1 MRNKTVVTVLSHI
14 FVPMSVLLSD
24 LVAARALAQNGN
36 QFKDWNPASDEVRR
50 TPKITC
56 EDLRSLTGYEFSI
69 ITATVITATEGTPE
83 HCRVSGQILPE
94 IRFEVNLPASWNRRL
109 YMFGNGGFA
118 GEPFDVDDRA
128 ASRDRALKYGFAVAA
143 TDTGHDANAEPLA
156 TFATDRQKLVDYA
169 FRAVHTTAETAKK
182 LVRAYYGESQ
192 SRAYFDGCSTGGRQG
207 LIAAHGYS
215 GWIPWLVREND
226 RPVSVLFGESFF
238 RYMAFPET
246 DPKYDLARFDFD
258 KDPARMVWIRQ
269 VLDATDPHLSRYQNH
284 GGKIV
289 MYFGW
294 ADAGLNPRMG
304 VEYYEQVSE
313 RMGPSTSN
321 FFPLFMVPGMFHC
334 DGGVGV
340 SAFDAMT
347 PFVRWIE
354 KAVVPERIIGS
365 RIIEDKTI
373 RTRPLCPY
381 PQVARY
387 TGTRSIDDAAH
398 FVCRQP

>member
-1 MRNKTVVTVLSHI
+1 MRNKKVVTVLSHI

-156 TFATDRQKLVDYA
+156 TFATNRQKLVDYA
-169 FRAVHTTAETAKK
+169 FRAVHTTAESAKK

-192 SRAYFDGCSTGGRQG
+192 SRAYFDGCSTGGSPRLDRGARVQRMDSLAGPRKRPPGISALRRKFLSVHGLSRDGSQIRSRPFRLRQRPRTHG
-207 LIAAHGYS
+207 LDPS
-215 GWIPWLVREND
+215 GAGRD
-226 RPVSVLFGESFF
+226 RPSSF
-238 RYMAFPET
+238 A
-246 DPKYDLARFDFD
+246 
-258 KDPARMVWIRQ
+258 
-269 VLDATDPHLSRYQNH
+269 
-284 GGKIV
+284 
-289 MYFGW
+289 
-294 ADAGLNPRMG
+294 
-304 VEYYEQVSE
+304 VSE
-313 RMGPSTSN
+313 P
-321 FFPLFMVPGMFHC
+321 
-334 DGGVGV
+334 
-340 SAFDAMT
+340 
-347 PFVRWIE
+347 W
-354 KAVVPERIIGS
+354 
-365 RIIEDKTI
+365 
-373 RTRPLCPY
+373 
-381 PQVARY
+381 
-387 TGTRSIDDAAH
+387 
-398 FVCRQP
+398 RQDRHVLRLG

>member
-24 LVAARALAQNGN
+24 LFAARALAQNGN

-94 IRFEVNLPASWNRRL
+94 IRFEVNLPASWNRRR

-156 TFATDRQKLVDYA
+156 HDGRNRQEIGARLLWRV
-169 FRAVHTTAETAKK
+169 TI
-182 LVRAYYGESQ
+182 S
-192 SRAYFDGCSTGGRQG
+192 AYFDGCSTGGRQG

-246 DPKYDLARFDFD
+246 DPKYDLDRFDFD

-269 VLDATDPHLSRYQNH
+269 VLDATDPHLARYQNH

-347 PFVRWIE
+347 PLVRWVE
-354 KAVVPERIIGS
+354 KAVVPERINGS
-365 RIIEDKTI
+365 RIIEGKTI

-381 PQVARY
+381 PP
-387 TGTRSIDDAAH
+387 GGEIH
-398 FVCRQP
+398 RQRKH

>member
-1 MRNKTVVTVLSHI
+1 VT
-14 FVPMSVLLSD
+14 
-24 LVAARALAQNGN
+24 
-36 QFKDWNPASDEVRR
+36 
-50 TPKITC
+50 
-56 EDLRSLTGYEFSI
+56 
-69 ITATVITATEGTPE
+69 
-83 HCRVSGQILPE
+83 
-94 IRFEVNLPASWNRRL
+94 
-109 YMFGNGGFA
+109 
-118 GEPFDVDDRA
+118 
-128 ASRDRALKYGFAVAA
+128 ALKYGFAVAA

-156 TFATDRQKLVDYA
+156 TFATNRQKLVDYA

-321 FFPLFMVPGMFHC
+321 FFRLLMVPAMFHC

-347 PFVRWIE
+347 PLVRWVE
-354 KAVVPERIIGS
+354 KGAVPERIIGS
-365 RIIEDKTI
+365 RIVEGKTI

-381 PQVARY
+381 PPGGE
-387 TGTRSIDDAAH
+387 TH
-398 FVCRQP
+398 RQRKH

>member
-94 IRFEVNLPASWNRRL
+94 IRFEVNLPASWNRRR

-156 TFATDRQKLVDYA
+156 TFATNRQKLVDHA
-169 FRAVHTTAETAKK
+169 SA
-182 LVRAYYGESQ
+182 
-192 SRAYFDGCSTGGRQG
+192 
-207 LIAAHGYS
+207 
-215 GWIPWLVREND
+215 
-226 RPVSVLFGESFF
+226 
-238 RYMAFPET
+238 
-246 DPKYDLARFDFD
+246 
-258 KDPARMVWIRQ
+258 
-269 VLDATDPHLSRYQNH
+269 
-284 GGKIV
+284 
-289 MYFGW
+289 
-294 ADAGLNPRMG
+294 
-304 VEYYEQVSE
+304 
-313 RMGPSTSN
+313 PSTRRPKPPRNWCALIMESHN
-321 FFPLFMVPGMFHC
+321 HAPI
-334 DGGVGV
+334 
-340 SAFDAMT
+340 ST
-347 PFVRWIE
+347 
-354 KAVVPERIIGS
+354 VVPRG
-365 RIIEDKTI
+365 
-373 RTRPLCPY
+373 
-381 PQVARY
+381 VAK
-387 TGTRSIDDAAH
+387 A
-398 FVCRQP
+398 

>member
-1 MRNKTVVTVLSHI
+1 MVSYASTI
-14 FVPMSVLLSD
+14 
-24 LVAARALAQNGN
+24 RALA
-36 QFKDWNPASDEVRR
+36 EVRISSAKLKTLAEHVYAGCDEKDGLKDGLIDDPR
-50 TPKITC
+50 KCGFTP
-56 EDLRSLTGYEFSI
+56 
-69 ITATVITATEGTPE
+69 
-83 HCRVSGQILPE
+83 
-94 IRFEVNLPASWNRRL
+94 
-109 YMFGNGGFA
+109 
-118 GEPFDVDDRA
+118 
-128 ASRDRALKYGFAVAA
+128 SRDLPKCPGDSNNVDCFTLKEIAALEKIYADVLSQGKRFFPGWPV
-143 TDTGHDANAEPLA
+143 GAE
-156 TFATDRQKLVDYA
+156 
-169 FRAVHTTAETAKK
+169 
-182 LVRAYYGESQ
+182 
-192 SRAYFDGCSTGGRQG
+192 
-207 LIAAHGYS
+207 IAAHGSS
-215 GWIPWLVREND
+215 GWIPWLVRDND

-258 KDPARMVWIRQ
+258 KDPARIVWIHQ
-269 VLDATDPHLSRYQNH
+269 VLDATDPNLSRYQEH

-304 VEYYEQVSE
+304 VEYYEQVSA

-321 FFPLFMVPGMFHC
+321 FFRLFMVPGMFHC

-347 PFVRWIE
+347 PLVRWLE
-354 KAVVPERIIGS
+354 KRVVPERIIGS
-365 RIIEDKTI
+365 RIVEGKTI

-387 TGTRSIDDAAH
+387 TGTGSIIDDAAH